1 MKSATL
7 FTYTPYGT
15 SHTAVDVLYRNRLLT
30 SFEGFDESELISK
43 ALQWTLNQGFS
54 QNKIVKDNA

>member
-7 FTYTPYGT
+7 LTYTPYGT

-30 SFEGFDESELISK
+30 SFEGFDKADLIGK
-43 ALQWTLNQGFS
+43 ATAWVLNQGFTGT
-54 QNKIVKDNA
+54 KLVKG